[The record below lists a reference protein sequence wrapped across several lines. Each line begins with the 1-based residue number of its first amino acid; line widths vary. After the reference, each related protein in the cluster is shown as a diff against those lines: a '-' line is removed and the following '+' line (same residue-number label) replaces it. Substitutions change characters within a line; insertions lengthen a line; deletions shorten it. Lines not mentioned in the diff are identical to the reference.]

1 MSLNRCTKKGVSL
14 IEVDMNG
21 ILCEEEILLAVLR
34 LLPDEYTN
42 LVDEEEEV

>member
-1 MSLNRCTKKGVSL
+1 MS
-14 IEVDMNG
+14 

-42 LVDEEEEV
+42 LVDEEEEEV